1 MTEGWYGDDYL
12 VLFEERAPA
21 LERAYGLSATLPG
34 YRLVGL
40 RSWDD
45 FIVEDPTGGR
55 FTVPTVPLLP
65 KHLAPFTVPENPS
78 RPEPDANVRGRIK
91 WYITPI
97 VFGGDPKLGDNVRW
111 VTLEEHTQLVTW
123 WNKKYHDVKDG
134 RDGTPAA

>member
-1 MTEGWYGDDYL
+1 MIEGWYGDDYL

-21 LERAYGLSATLPG
+21 LERAYGLTAALPG

-45 FIVEDPTGGR
+45 FIVEDSTGAR
-55 FTVPTVPLLP
+55 FTIPTVPLLP
-65 KHLAPFTVPENPS
+65 EHLAPFTVPAS
-78 RPEPDANVRGRIK
+78 AGTSKPDDKLRGRIK

-97 VFGGDPKLGDNVRW
+97 VFGGDPNPGDNVRW
-111 VTLEEHTQLVTW
+111 ITIEEHAQLVTW
-123 WNKKYHDVKDG
+123 WNRKYHDVREG